1 MTIQNITKLTQKYS
15 PKEIT
20 VAVKVLVDILAMQ
33 KKSEFKTIDPREEL
47 TPYQIKRLQKQL
59 AEHKTAKELSLNEV
73 VNVLG
78 L

>member
-1 MTIQNITKLTQKYS
+1 MTSQNITKLTQKYS
-15 PKEIT
+15 SKEIT

-33 KKSEFKTIDPREEL
+33 KQHNFKTIDPKEEF
-47 TPYQIKRLQKQL
+47 TPAQIKRLQKQL

-73 VNVLG
+73 VNALG